1 MTIEGKPA
9 HRGPGKKFTQSDNQ
23 PITQLLDSFRSSHFL
38 EDERVE
44 DGQDVLAVGDDSIAA
59 ELVPGVA
66 ARFPLPAL
74 EHLRRDVDILAE
86 SLQRMA
92 AQEEAVEKRRFM
104 LRFAELS
111 IHRHCQA
118 TRHLKW

>member
-1 MTIEGKPA
+1 
-9 HRGPGKKFTQSDNQ
+9 
-23 PITQLLDSFRSSHFL
+23 L
-38 EDERVE
+38 
-44 DGQDVLAVGDDSIAA
+44 
-59 ELVPGVA
+59 
-66 ARFPLPAL
+66 
-74 EHLRRDVDILAE
+74 
-86 SLQRMA
+86 A